1 MLVRALLFLYPNRMA
16 SKSKQSSH
24 FKYFMFIF
32 CLANILT
39 TCEHT
44 LLRRRGQTRYHWL
57 SSFNTHKDI
66 NLIMAII
73 LSLPVFFCASRICN
87 GLTTI
92 FNDNSYGVDRYPW
105 PNNDFKIKSNYNY
118 TFFHHIRW
126 FKHRDWEIQSR
137 MSRSVI
143 ALNKKTHK
151 FKWHWHVNSFTHQ
164 IISPMSMW

>member
-1 MLVRALLFLYPNRMA
+1 MPLLKAAKKISLYRNIMIFLSLVIHTLARWSMAINRFDDCSVSSLINLRMDAATIISQAFEKGTTILRPYNQPWQRCETDKKRHFIIMLVRALLFLYPNWMA

-66 NLIMAII
+66 NFIMAII
-73 LSLPVFFCASRICN
+73 LSLPVF
-87 GLTTI
+87 L
-92 FNDNSYGVDRYPW
+92 
-105 PNNDFKIKSNYNY
+105 
-118 TFFHHIRW
+118 
-126 FKHRDWEIQSR
+126 
-137 MSRSVI
+137 
-143 ALNKKTHK
+143 
-151 FKWHWHVNSFTHQ
+151 
-164 IISPMSMW
+164 